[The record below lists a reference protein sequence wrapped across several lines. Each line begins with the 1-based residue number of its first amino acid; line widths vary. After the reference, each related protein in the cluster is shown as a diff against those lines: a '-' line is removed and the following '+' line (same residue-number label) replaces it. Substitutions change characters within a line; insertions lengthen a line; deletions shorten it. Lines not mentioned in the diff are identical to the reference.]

1 MSRDAKFTNMT
12 IHEFNRA
19 IKSKLQIE
27 RNPNVAYK
35 EYLRDFF
42 KFYRK
47 LVSDNVDADFV
58 SNYLPPATNVNV
70 LNKEILNTTNA
81 LLRAYNTYSEGKI
94 STSITIMRNRFLDTD
109 GSNISMRSL
118 ELNNTL
124 NWYRAR
130 KLTKSNRQFQA
141 KEMFHIP
148 FEKRTEVVNYRYS
161 ISGYPCLYLGRTI
174 LGCWEEMGT
183 PALDDLAISRLRVT
197 DGSSIKVFD
206 LRIPP
211 EFTSTS
217 LFGEPEESAKKQQ
230 NLDLLMTWPLII
242 SCTIKTITPDASF
255 KHEYVHSQLLM
266 LALIENSSY
275 YGVAY
280 TSTHMDKNMSSN
292 EDDYCNVAIPVK
304 KVKDKGICSTLSALF
319 KLMRGVPLMEM
330 DIKNVFNESP
340 TVTGGT
346 LSIPDPTSHTKFE
359 QAERWMDRIPLESIS

>member
-1 MSRDAKFTNMT
+1 MT
-12 IHEFNRA
+12 IYEFNGA
-19 IKSKLQIE
+19 IKSKLQIV
-27 RNPNVAYK
+27 RDSKVPYQ
-35 EYLRDFF
+35 EYLREFF

-47 LVSDNVDADFV
+47 LVSDNVDADFI
-58 SNYLPPATNVNV
+58 SKYLPPTTNVDT

-94 STSITIMRNRFLDTD
+94 GTAITIMRNRFLDTD
-109 GSNISMRSL
+109 GSKMSMRSL
-118 ELNNTL
+118 ELDSTQ

-161 ISGYPCLYLGRTI
+161 ISGYPCLYLGSTI

-197 DGSSIKVFD
+197 EGSSIKVFD

-211 EFTSTS
+211 EITSVP
-217 LFGEPEESAKKQQ
+217 LLGEPEESANRQQ

-255 KHEYVHSQLLM
+255 KHEYVHPQLLM

-280 TSTHMDKNMSSN
+280 TSTHMDKNMSPN
-292 EDDYCNVAIPVK
+292 EDDYCNIAIPVK
-304 KVKDKGICSTLSALF
+304 KVKNKGICSTLSCLF
-319 KLMRGVPLMEM
+319 NLTRGVPLMEM

-340 TVTGGT
+340 SVTDGM

-359 QAERWMDRIPLESIS
+359 QAERWMDRIPLESIC